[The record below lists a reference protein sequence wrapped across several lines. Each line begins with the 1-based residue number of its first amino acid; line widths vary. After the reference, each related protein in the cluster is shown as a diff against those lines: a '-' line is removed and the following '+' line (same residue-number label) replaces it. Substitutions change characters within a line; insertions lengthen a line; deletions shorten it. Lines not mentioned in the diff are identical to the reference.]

1 MSAQLPSPTKTY
13 HKTPYPSIDPSRPEL
28 SAKGKIIVVTGG
40 GTGIGAETAKY
51 FARAGASRIA
61 ILGRRSQPL
70 LATKAIIETES
81 PSTEVLALPTDITD
95 IASVEAAFAQVAR
108 DSKIDVLI
116 SNAAVMGTKAPI
128 MSQTSADLLSG
139 IITNIQGNF
148 NIATTFLKHKASAP
162 TIIEVN
168 SAAAHITIA
177 PEFASYN
184 IAKMATARFHTS
196 LAFEHPELAV
206 FSIQPGAVNTDM
218 SKKAGYKEKK
228 EGEDWGWEEPGGAAD
243 MLGTYDDAG
252 LPAGFMVW
260 LASPE
265 GRFLKGKYLWA
276 NWDVDELKARKE
288 EIAGSSLLEMG
299 VIGWPF
305 SQ

>member
-1 MSAQLPSPTKTY
+1 MSSQIASPTKTY
-13 HKTPYPSIDPSRPEL
+13 HKAPYPSIDPTRPEL
-28 SAKGKIIVVTGG
+28 SAKGKVVVVTGG

-51 FARAGASRIA
+51 FARAGASRVV
-61 ILGRRSQPL
+61 ILGRREQPL
-70 LATKAIIETES
+70 LDTKAAIEADK
-81 PSTEVLALPTDITD
+81 PSTEVLAIPTDVTE
-95 IASVEAAFAQVAR
+95 IASVEAAFSQAAH
-108 DSKIDVLI
+108 DSKIDILI

-139 IITNIQGNF
+139 IIINIQGNF
-148 NIATTFLKHKASAP
+148 NVATTFLKHAVPEP

-184 IAKMATARFHTS
+184 MAKMATARFYTS
-196 LAFEHPELAV
+196 LTFEHPELAV
-206 FSIQPGAVNTDM
+206 YSIQPGAVNTDM
-218 SKKAGYKEKK
+218 SRNAGYKEKQ
-228 EGEDWGWEEPGGAAD
+228 EGEDWGWEGGVAD
-243 MLGTYDDAG
+243 KLGKFDDAG

-265 GRFLKGKYLWA
+265 GRFLKGRYLWA

-288 EIAGSSLLEMG
+288 DIEGSNLLEIG
-299 VIGWPF
+299 LIGWPF
-305 SQ
+305 D

>member
-13 HKTPYPSIDPSRPEL
+13 HKVPYPSIDPSRPEL
-28 SAKGKIIVVTGG
+28 SAKGKVIVVTGG
-40 GTGIGAETAKY
+40 GTGIGAETAMY
-51 FARAGASRIA
+51 FAKAGASRVA

-70 LATKAIIETES
+70 LATKAIIEAES
-81 PSTEVLALPTDITD
+81 PSTEILAIPTDITNID
-95 IASVEAAFAQVAR
+95 SVEAAFAQTAR
-108 DSKIDVLI
+108 DSKINILI

-128 MSQTSADLLSG
+128 MSQTSAELLSG
-139 IITNIQGNF
+139 IITNIEGNF
-148 NIATTFLKHKASAP
+148 NVATTFLKYAAPAP

-177 PEFASYN
+177 PGFASYN
-184 IAKMATARFHTS
+184 IAKMATARFYTS

-206 FSIQPGAVNTDM
+206 YSIQPGAVDTDM
-218 SKKAGYKEKK
+218 SRKAGYKEKK
-228 EGEDWGWEEPGGAAD
+228 EGEDWAWEEPGGSAD
-243 MLGTYDDAG
+243 MLGKYDEAG

-276 NWDVDELKARKE
+276 NWDVDELKTRKDVE
-288 EIAGSSLLEMG
+288 GTSLLEMG
-299 VIGWPF
+299 LIGWPF
-305 SQ
+305 SN